1 MDAGFAADMEAF
13 LCRSEG
19 GEEVETCGRGEDML
33 LCRSGGLEAVEDLA
47 GAWEDGDIV
56 TLLCR
61 SGGLEAMEDLAG
73 WGEDTGGMGT
83 YGGATVNPKV
93 MKVAGHGSRTRAGGL
108 VPEEKSLTC
117 GKVAQKG
124 NLAPKLSGRLVRI
137 LQKLKLTI
145 VLSATDSGPHPSH
158 THRLLQCLTV
168 ALCPLRVQQLA
179 EVLAI
184 DFSETGEV
192 SKLNKDWR
200 GDDYRNEAS

>member
-1 MDAGFAADMEAF
+1 MPFGGCIRLDAGFAADMEAF

-93 MKVAGHGSRTRAGGL
+93 MKVAGHGSRTRAGGFGL
-108 VPEEKSLTC
+108 RRKKFDVWE
-117 GKVAQKG
+117 
-124 NLAPKLSGRLVRI
+124 
-137 LQKLKLTI
+137 
-145 VLSATDSGPHPSH
+145 SGPKRQSGAQIERQ
-158 THRLLQCLTV
+158 TGAYIT
-168 ALCPLRVQQLA
+168 
-179 EVLAI
+179 
-184 DFSETGEV
+184 ETEA
-192 SKLNKDWR
+192 
-200 GDDYRNEAS
+200 DYSTECH